1 MADVWT
7 YLANWL
13 VQDGEIPELHTGD
26 VLRGVALR
34 AASWSLR
41 ESQGPEAVKEHRGDE
56 QDSQLGTSYAVTG
69 TVEAT
74 CEPGS
79 VLLRVG
85 NFRLVAEPNTVR
97 EVGGDGALEH
107 YSPNFR
113 IPRVGAR
120 ATVSCTLDVMAA
132 YETESTFLGVPTAGL
147 ARDWLVE
154 RIRVARWALTPTPG
168 YTDRSTAGPLLDVE
182 EIARI
187 HRWADERDPAGEKA
201 AYLLDL
207 RTTN

>member
-1 MADVWT
+1 MAGVWT

-41 ESQGPEAVKEHRGDE
+41 ESPEPEAVKEHRGDE
-56 QDSQLGTSYAVTG
+56 QDSQLGANYAVTG

-74 CEPGS
+74 CQPGS

-85 NFRLVAEPNTVR
+85 KFRLVAEPNTVR
-97 EVGGDGALEH
+97 EISGDGALER

-113 IPRVGAR
+113 IPSVGTR
-120 ATVSCTLDVMAA
+120 ATVSCTLEVMAA
-132 YETESTFLGVPTAGL
+132 YETEDTFLGTRTAGL

-154 RIRVARWALTPTPG
+154 RIRVARWALTTQTPG
-168 YTDRSTAGPLLDVE
+168 YTDRSTAGPLLEVE
-182 EIARI
+182 EIPRI
-187 HRWADERDPAGEKA
+187 HRWADERDPDGEKT

-207 RTTN
+207 RTN